1 MEKSNPY
8 EALAQTLFV
17 PLGKKNKIETTPE
30 QMCCQRNDVVNENE
44 ERNSKFSKK
53 NQQRKRGTKQ
63 WQRIR
68 VLFDH
73 YIKQNQNDLIL

>member
-1 MEKSNPY
+1 MEKPNPY
-8 EALAQTLFV
+8 EALAQTLSV
-17 PLGKKNKIETTPE
+17 PLGKKNKIGTTLE
-30 QMCCQRNDVVNENE
+30 QMCCQRCSEW
-44 ERNSKFSKK
+44 KY
-53 NQQRKRGTKQ
+53 QQRKRGTKQ